1 MEKKYRKDGAAAFIS
16 ARRQRST
23 VDCGSSGD
31 RTAESDAAPARVSGS
46 LSLSLSVR
54 ECVCVCELAEPTDGG
69 GRDGSAAWHS
79 GRSSSFLAVLPFL
92 VAVKKKQE
100 QTHTRTH
107 TKTAPSELN
116 ETRKNNETGT
126 KSPVRW
132 CLVVGQPNLT

>member
-1 MEKKYRKDGAAAFIS
+1 MAPPLLFRPDAS
-16 ARRQRST
+16 ARLLT
-23 VDCGSSGD
+23 VG
-31 RTAESDAAPARVSGS
+31 RAVTAPPSRMLHRLASQA